1 MSLVKNVH
9 ELQIS
14 AKTALLSVFGQ
25 AHYFLIAI
33 FLFRY
38 DLVEKIDNRLL
49 LDINFYYILLIS
61 FTFSALWFAMN
72 VSISMMTPFICAKR
86 NQYSDIYFSSMV
98 CSVGYLSAALLLAYI
113 LDSDF
118 YHFIAYAFMFIAL
131 RLCWTIFKLM
141 IQKKLL

>member
-49 LDINFYYILLIS
+49 LDINFYYIILIS
-61 FTFSALWFAMN
+61 LAFSSLWFAMN
-72 VSISMMTPFICAKR
+72 VCISTMIPVICAKK
-86 NQYSDIYFSSMV
+86 NQNSDIYFNSMV
-98 CSVGYLSAALLLAYI
+98 CSVGYLSGALLLTYI
-113 LDSDF
+113 LDYDF
-118 YHFIAYAFMFIAL
+118 YHFIAYAFMFVAL
-131 RLCWTIFKLM
+131 RLCWAFFRLI
-141 IQKKLL
+141 IEKKV